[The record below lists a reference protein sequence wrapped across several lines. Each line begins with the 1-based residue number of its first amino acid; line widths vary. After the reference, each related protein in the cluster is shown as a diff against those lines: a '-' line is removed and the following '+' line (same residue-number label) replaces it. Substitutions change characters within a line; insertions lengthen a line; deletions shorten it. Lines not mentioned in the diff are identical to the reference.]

1 MEIKFHNHLFSGMKV
16 GERTFDVNVFIAY
29 YWDEPKEGELE
40 DAYVEVD
47 DFSLADIYEQLPGGN
62 QIVVT
67 WDDPIRF
74 DILDQVDDR
83 LDEALIGLTKDN
95 E

>member
-1 MEIKFHNHLFSGMKV
+1 M
-16 GERTFDVNVFIAY
+16 GERTFDVNVFISY

-40 DAYVEVD
+40 DACVELD

-62 QIVVT
+62 QIVIT
-67 WDDPIRF
+67 WDNPVRF

-83 LDEALIGLTKDN
+83 LDEALVGITKNN

>member
-1 MEIKFHNHLFSGMKV
+1 MEVKFHNHLFSGMKV

-29 YWDEPKEGELE
+29 YWDEPKEDELE

-47 DFSLADIYEQLPGGN
+47 EYSLSDIYEQLPGGN
-62 QIVVT
+62 QIVIP
-67 WDDPIRF
+67 WDDNIRF

>member
-1 MEIKFHNHLFSGMKV
+1 MKV
-16 GERTFDVNVFIAY
+16 GERTFDVNVSISY
-29 YWDEPKEGELE
+29 YWDEPQEGELE

-47 DFSLADIYEQLPGGN
+47 DFSLGDIYEQLPGGN
-62 QIVVT
+62 QIVIT
-67 WDDPIRF
+67 WDDPIRL

>member
-1 MEIKFHNHLFSGMKV
+1 M
-16 GERTFDVNVFIAY
+16 
-29 YWDEPKEGELE
+29 
-40 DAYVEVD
+40 D

-62 QIVVT
+62 QIVIT

>member
-1 MEIKFHNHLFSGMKV
+1 MKV
-16 GERTFDVNVFIAY
+16 GERTFDVNVSISY
-29 YWDEPKEGELE
+29 YWDEPQEGELE

-47 DFSLADIYEQLPGGN
+47 DFSLGDIYEQLPGGN
-62 QIVVT
+62 QIVIP